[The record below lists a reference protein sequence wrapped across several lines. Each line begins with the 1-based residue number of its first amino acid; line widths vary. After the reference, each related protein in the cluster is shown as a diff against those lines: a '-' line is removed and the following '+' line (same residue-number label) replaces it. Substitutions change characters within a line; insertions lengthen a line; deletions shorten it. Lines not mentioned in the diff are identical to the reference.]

1 MFKIIPWKIP
11 CLPGNEVED
20 LILEEEI
27 VEDF

>member
-11 CLPGNEVED
+11 CLPGKEVEY

-27 VEDF
+27 EEEF